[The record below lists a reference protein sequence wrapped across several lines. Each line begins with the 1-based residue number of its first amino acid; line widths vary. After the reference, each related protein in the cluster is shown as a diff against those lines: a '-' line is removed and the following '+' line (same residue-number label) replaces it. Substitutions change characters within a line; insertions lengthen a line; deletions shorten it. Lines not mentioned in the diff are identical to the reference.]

1 MAIKKLKIIPL
12 LSLLFLLMVQSCYK
26 KEIDFG
32 TVPETGYTNLVY
44 VDTVAV
50 QLSTVVADSFETN
63 GATSLLLGKY
73 KDPYL
78 GIVSAKPFFQISSP
92 AEIPDI
98 PVTAVFDSL
107 VFIIRTN
114 HYYYGDTSRFQ
125 TINVNEL
132 AQPVIYS
139 YNDKIYN
146 TSQVAIKP
154 VPLGTKTMKISP
166 SATDS
171 IVIRLDNTKG
181 TELFDKLVQKD
192 NDVKLA
198 ANFLN
203 YFKGISLSVNG
214 NDTTAIYGLAG
225 TTNMVMRLIYH
236 HTTPA
241 IENKYVD
248 FPFLAN
254 DLVFNQVLADRTGTT
269 LAGISGSPGVKE
281 ISSLL
286 TGNHAFSQYG
296 TGILLKLTFPSLKG
310 VIKTDNIVKLVKAE
324 LIFRPAALSFDRYRY
339 MLPSSMYMLQ
349 TDGSNTGGAQVLD
362 STGLNT
368 AYGLPVIDEVYGE
381 NTYYRFNV
389 TAYINRMLNT
399 AGSEDDGFFLLENA
413 GPSNMQVNRIIMND
427 AYQSKYKS
435 QLLLSLLIINK

>member
-1 MAIKKLKIIPL
+1 
-12 LSLLFLLMVQSCYK
+12 
-26 KEIDFG
+26 
-32 TVPETGYTNLVY
+32 
-44 VDTVAV
+44 
-50 QLSTVVADSFETN
+50 
-63 GATSLLLGKY
+63 
-73 KDPYL
+73 
-78 GIVSAKPFFQISSP
+78 
-92 AEIPDI
+92 
-98 PVTAVFDSL
+98 
-107 VFIIRTN
+107 
-114 HYYYGDTSRFQ
+114 
-125 TINVNEL
+125 L
-132 AQPVIYS
+132 A
-139 YNDKIYN
+139 
-146 TSQVAIKP
+146 
-154 VPLGTKTMKISP
+154 
-166 SATDS
+166 
-171 IVIRLDNTKG
+171 
-181 TELFDKLVQKD
+181 F
-192 NDVKLA
+192 
-198 ANFLN
+198 
-203 YFKGISLSVNG
+203 
-214 NDTTAIYGLAG
+214 

-281 ISSLL
+281 ISSIL